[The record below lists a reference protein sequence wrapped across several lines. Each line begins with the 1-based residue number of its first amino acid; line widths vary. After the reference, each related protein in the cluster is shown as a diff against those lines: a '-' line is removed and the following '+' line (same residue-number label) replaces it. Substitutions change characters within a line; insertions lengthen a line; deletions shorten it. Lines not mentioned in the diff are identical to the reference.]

1 MGIFADRIKQ
11 ARGLFTAWWIL
22 SHQRQYVIDKIKAPL
37 LKAITILASR
47 YPEPAKEY
55 TSAKNTHNLL
65 DIQKEFF
72 DHEDNAGRD
81 ALFRAIWR
89 IFIIEYEHDTYYRNR
104 IDWVIEKIVNMSNN
118 GTWQQRAKIK
128 KNWKDSRL

>member
-1 MGIFADRIKQ
+1 M
-11 ARGLFTAWWIL
+11 
-22 SHQRQYVIDKIKAPL
+22 IDKIKAPL
-37 LKAITILASR
+37 RKAITILASR
-47 YPEPAKEY
+47 YPEPTKER

-72 DHEDNAGRD
+72 ECENNPGRD

-104 IDWVIEKIVNMSNN
+104 IDWVIEKIVKMYNN
-118 GTWQQRAKIK
+118 GTWQHREKIK
-128 KNWKDSRL
+128 RNWKELPNKEKEVLV